1 MSIRSAT
8 SPSVSSSLK
17 KTSWK
22 TRLYEGYVSSGQA
35 LGPDRHDTAAQ
46 PEHVFRP
53 RAHHIRSMIAR
64 YLPPDRSARIVDLA
78 CGAGAYLYYLRAAG
92 YTNVSGVD
100 VSPEQVELARRLGI
114 SGVRYRDLLAELRET
129 DSGSVDAILM
139 IDILEHLENN
149 ELFKVLDEVCRVL
162 AHGGACVAHVPN
174 AEGLYGMRVRYSD
187 LTHERAFAPKSAR
200 QLFLTIGFN
209 DVECFEE
216 RPVVHGLKSL
226 ARRILWTAGTMG
238 PRLLLTAETAGRG
251 FILSQN
257 MIVIARK

>member
-1 MSIRSAT
+1 MPSAT
-8 SPSVSSSLK
+8 
-17 KTSWK
+17 K

-35 LGPDRHDTAAQ
+35 LRPDRHDTAPR
-46 PEHVFRP
+46 PERVFGP
-53 RAHHIRSMIAR
+53 RAHHIRSVIAR

-78 CGAGAYLYYLRAAG
+78 CGAGAYLYYLRASG

-100 VSPEQVELARRLGI
+100 VSPEQIDLARRLGV
-114 SGVRYRDLLAELRET
+114 SGARCRDLLIELGET
-129 DSGSVDAILM
+129 DSGSVDAVLM
-139 IDILEHLENN
+139 IDILEHLGND
-149 ELFKVLDEVCRVL
+149 ELFEVLDEVRRVL
-162 AHGGACVAHVPN
+162 KQGGLCVAHVPN

-200 QLFLTIGFN
+200 QLFLTIGFK

-238 PRLLLTAETAGRG
+238 PRLLLAAETAGRG

-257 MIVIARK
+257 MIVVAHR

>member
-1 MSIRSAT
+1 M
-8 SPSVSSSLK
+8 PSVMSSSVTSSLK
-17 KTSWK
+17 TTSWK

-35 LGPDRHDTAAQ
+35 LRPDRHDTAPR
-46 PEHVFRP
+46 PEQIFRP
-53 RAHHIRSMIAR
+53 RAHHVRSVIAR

-78 CGAGAYLYYLRAAG
+78 CGAGAYLHYLRAAG

-100 VSPEQVELARRLGI
+100 VSPEQTDLARRLGI
-114 SGVRYRDLLAELRET
+114 SGVKRRDLLAELGET

-139 IDILEHLENN
+139 IDILEHLENA
-149 ELFKVLDEVCRVL
+149 ELFEVLDEVCRVL
-162 AHGGACVAHVPN
+162 KQGGACVAHVPN

-200 QLFLTIGFN
+200 QLFVTLGFK

-226 ARRILWTAGTMG
+226 MRRILWAAGTL
-238 PRLLLTAETAGRG
+238 PSRLLLAAETAGRG